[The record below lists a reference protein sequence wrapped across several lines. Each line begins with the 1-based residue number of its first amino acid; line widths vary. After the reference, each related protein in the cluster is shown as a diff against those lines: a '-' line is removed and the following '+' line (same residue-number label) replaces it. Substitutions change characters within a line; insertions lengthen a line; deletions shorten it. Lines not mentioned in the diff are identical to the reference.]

1 MAKVLFIDDEPLYY
15 RQIQPVFKE
24 QGHDLHYAKTGMEG
38 LAEVLT
44 FVPDVIITDVRL
56 PDLTGYEIAD
66 RLRRD
71 PRFNRIP
78 IIFVTGQGELKDKL
92 KAFELGADDYLVK
105 PFQPEELVARLGIL
119 LRRTEALKAVSN
131 LEATNRQTATIVAV
145 HSLRGGV
152 GCSSIAV
159 NLAIAFQQLW
169 AKSSIILDGVLN
181 SGHVGLMLNSS
192 PQVTW
197 ADFAGVQP
205 KDIDLEG
212 YSKLVRSHN
221 SGVKFIASPTVPIA
235 PDSFVENFWP
245 GIINYLSEMNHFIV
259 LDTPHDFSNIS
270 IQMLT
275 AASNI
280 ILVISP
286 EVASLRSAVG
296 ALTIYQ
302 KLRFDPNRIF
312 VVVNQ
317 VFDASPIKQA
327 QIEKVIHRRVD
338 MMIPYI
344 PNEFIRAVN
353 YGEPFVHKN
362 PDSPIT
368 GLFEDAA
375 YWLSNDIHKNIPPAA
390 PTQIWRRVN
399 NRLKTLKT

>member
-15 RQIQPVFKE
+15 RQIQPSFKE
-24 QGHDLHYAKTGMEG
+24 QGHELHYAKTGMEG
-38 LAEVLT
+38 LAEVLS
-44 FVPDVIITDVRL
+44 FSPDVIITDVRL
-56 PDLTGYEIAD
+56 PDVTGYEIAD

-78 IIFVTGQGELKDKL
+78 IIFVTGQGDLKDKL
-92 KAFELGADDYLVK
+92 KAFDLGADDYLVK

-119 LRRTEALKAVSN
+119 LRRSEALKAVSN
-131 LEATNRQTATIVAV
+131 MESTNKQTATILAV

-159 NLAIAFQQLW
+159 NMALAFQQIWL
-169 AKSSIILDGVLN
+169 KSTIILDGVLAA
-181 SGHVGLMLNSS
+181 GHIGLMLNSS

-197 ADFAGVQP
+197 SDFAGIQP
-205 KDIDLEG
+205 KDIDTEG
-212 YSKLVRSHN
+212 FEKLVRTHS
-221 SGVKFIASPTVPIA
+221 SGVKFIASPSVPIA
-235 PDSFVENFWP
+235 PDSFVDNFWP
-245 GIINYLSEMNHFIV
+245 GVIRHLSELNHFIV
-259 LDTPHDFSNIS
+259 LDTAHDFSNVTIH
-270 IQMLT
+270 MLT
-275 AASNI
+275 AATDI

-286 EVASLRSAVG
+286 EMASLRSAVG
-296 ALTIYQ
+296 ALNIYD
-302 KLRFDPNRIF
+302 KLGLNPRRIF

-327 QIEKVIHRRVD
+327 QIERVIHRPVD
-338 MMIPYI
+338 MMIPYV

-353 YGEPFVHKN
+353 FGEPYISKN
-362 PDSPIT
+362 PDSPIA

-390 PTQIWRRVN
+390 PSSSWRRVN
-399 NRLKTLKT
+399 NRLKSLKS